1 MNLTGCSSLPEVQ
14 PVVKEIKYVKQEVPD
29 PPPMPEYYSVVFKKS
44 GELYVLD
51 EINAK
56 ALLMNHELDKGYQEE
71 MRTIIM
77 NLKGK

>member
-1 MNLTGCSSLPEVQ
+1 MPETTVQ

-29 PPPMPEYYSVVFKKS
+29 PPPMPEYYSVIWGKA
-44 GELYVLD
+44 GDLYTLD

-56 ALLMNHELDKGYQEE
+56 TLLMNHELDRGYQEE
-71 MRTIIM
+71 LRTIII